1 VRSLLLADSPRPSSA
16 RPARG
21 GGGAAAARAR
31 AAVRSA
37 MAAIMMA
44 AFTTLLAGVHSATIE
59 RLGTADFSMV
69 ETTPVIWRG
78 QLLRFESVR
87 GNYGQ
92 EPGCPVCGLQRR
104 DPSMEGKAYFRF
116 RNVVTLETTPSFA
129 AGYSFGSALVVGETM
144 WAFGRGANSTQIGAF
159 YSNDLL
165 TWKHSAGA
173 AQLGGFG
180 HGANDYEVFNN
191 NVHNGRNGTFVMA
204 IELGKPSDIVGTP
217 FTTVFMT
224 HPAGTDLSQ
233 GWVFLDP
240 HTHVQPPI
248 SPKHGYAGACPTI
261 RYVAADDH
269 YCELPRMHVLCRLR
283 IA

>member
-1 VRSLLLADSPRPSSA
+1 
-16 RPARG
+16 
-21 GGGAAAARAR
+21 
-31 AAVRSA
+31 

-129 AGYSFGSALVVGETM
+129 AGYSFGSA
-144 WAFGRGANSTQIGAF
+144 
-159 YSNDLL
+159 
-165 TWKHSAGA
+165 
-173 AQLGGFG
+173 
-180 HGANDYEVFNN
+180 
-191 NVHNGRNGTFVMA
+191 
-204 IELGKPSDIVGTP
+204 
-217 FTTVFMT
+217 
-224 HPAGTDLSQ
+224 
-233 GWVFLDP
+233 
-240 HTHVQPPI
+240 
-248 SPKHGYAGACPTI
+248 
-261 RYVAADDH
+261 
-269 YCELPRMHVLCRLR
+269 
-283 IA
+283 